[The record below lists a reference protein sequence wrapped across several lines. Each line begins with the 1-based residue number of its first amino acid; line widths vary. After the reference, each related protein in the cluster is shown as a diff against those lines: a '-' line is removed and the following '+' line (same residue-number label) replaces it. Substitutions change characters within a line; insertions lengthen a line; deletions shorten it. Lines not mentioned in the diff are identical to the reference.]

1 MLKFFK
7 QEHLTD
13 VTFLCNDSKPVH
25 AHRKVLV
32 QISPLLRKIVNSR
45 PKEERLMIVVDDF
58 TPEDIEKFLSLVY
71 KGEARHLS
79 NNEIKSVNA
88 LCSMLGADIDAVKL
102 DKNVP
107 KESSIR
113 KTTVKLGGK
122 ENITNIATS
131 GSPLAPDDL
140 VVRKRNANSTSS
152 TSGKVTSYRSANSKT
167 VSASSSPKTISD
179 KKSTFN
185 VPIYCLCR
193 EPERPGMI
201 GCDYCD
207 EWYHISC
214 LNLSK
219 DEVKELTK
227 CKWTC
232 PKCELK
238 DSKLAKESLTTLVS
252 SSNDT
257 KPPEVNEES
266 EGRSS
271 RSAQRNKR
279 KGSTLSTDSSSSD
292 SSSSSSSSSSS
303 TSSNSSSS
311 TKSSLQEKIPVTK
324 KLKSSSPPPK
334 TAAAVSNGSS
344 NSNKTKSKSGSEDL
358 FFCYICKS
366 IFISQS
372 AKEKHEKEKH

>member
-1 MLKFFK
+1 MSFFSTAFTLIIDFKFRF
-7 QEHLTD
+7 
-13 VTFLCNDSKPVH
+13 
-25 AHRKVLV
+25 
-32 QISPLLRKIVNSR
+32 ISQ
-45 PKEERLMIVVDDF
+45 DF

-238 DSKLAKESLTTLVS
+238 DSKLAKGLES
-252 SSNDT
+252 
-257 KPPEVNEES
+257 
-266 EGRSS
+266 
-271 RSAQRNKR
+271 
-279 KGSTLSTDSSSSD
+279 
-292 SSSSSSSSSSS
+292 
-303 TSSNSSSS
+303 
-311 TKSSLQEKIPVTK
+311 
-324 KLKSSSPPPK
+324 
-334 TAAAVSNGSS
+334 
-344 NSNKTKSKSGSEDL
+344 
-358 FFCYICKS
+358 CK
-366 IFISQS
+366 
-372 AKEKHEKEKH
+372 

>member
-1 MLKFFK
+1 M
-7 QEHLTD
+7 
-13 VTFLCNDSKPVH
+13 
-25 AHRKVLV
+25 
-32 QISPLLRKIVNSR
+32 
-45 PKEERLMIVVDDF
+45 
-58 TPEDIEKFLSLVY
+58 Y

-107 KESSIR
+107 KESSVR

-122 ENITNIATS
+122 ENITNAATS
-131 GSPLAPDDL
+131 AAPAAPDDL
-140 VVRKRNANSTSS
+140 IVRKRNANSTSS
-152 TSGKVTSYRSANSKT
+152 TSGKVTSTRSANLKT
-167 VSASSSPKTISD
+167 ESASTSPKASPKAITD
-179 KKSTFN
+179 KKSTAN

-238 DSKLAKESLTTLVS
+238 DSKLAKGME
-252 SSNDT
+252 
-257 KPPEVNEES
+257 
-266 EGRSS
+266 
-271 RSAQRNKR
+271 
-279 KGSTLSTDSSSSD
+279 
-292 SSSSSSSSSSS
+292 
-303 TSSNSSSS
+303 
-311 TKSSLQEKIPVTK
+311 
-324 KLKSSSPPPK
+324 
-334 TAAAVSNGSS
+334 
-344 NSNKTKSKSGSEDL
+344 
-358 FFCYICKS
+358 
-366 IFISQS
+366 
-372 AKEKHEKEKH
+372 

>member
-1 MLKFFK
+1 M
-7 QEHLTD
+7 
-13 VTFLCNDSKPVH
+13 
-25 AHRKVLV
+25 
-32 QISPLLRKIVNSR
+32 
-45 PKEERLMIVVDDF
+45 
-58 TPEDIEKFLSLVY
+58 Y

-107 KESSIR
+107 KESSVR

-122 ENITNIATS
+122 ENITNATTA
-131 GSPLAPDDL
+131 APDDL

-152 TSGKVTSYRSANSKT
+152 TSGKVTSTRSANLKT
-167 VSASSSPKTISD
+167 ESASTSPKASPKAITD
-179 KKSTFN
+179 KKSTAN

-238 DSKLAKESLTTLVS
+238 DSKLAKGME
-252 SSNDT
+252 
-257 KPPEVNEES
+257 
-266 EGRSS
+266 
-271 RSAQRNKR
+271 
-279 KGSTLSTDSSSSD
+279 
-292 SSSSSSSSSSS
+292 
-303 TSSNSSSS
+303 
-311 TKSSLQEKIPVTK
+311 
-324 KLKSSSPPPK
+324 
-334 TAAAVSNGSS
+334 
-344 NSNKTKSKSGSEDL
+344 
-358 FFCYICKS
+358 
-366 IFISQS
+366 
-372 AKEKHEKEKH
+372 